1 MPVLRSSPASPFG
14 RQIKI
19 AASVLGLSGKITV
32 EMTDTND
39 PGDTIRKQNPLGKIP
54 ALVLDNG
61 DVIYDSRVI
70 LDYLNELAGGDRLI
84 PAKGEARYKVLTL
97 LALANGLMDAALL
110 RVYEGRFREENER
123 SEKWLAYQGE
133 KVARALAVLEAQPPA
148 TVSPG
153 DVPDAARIAV
163 ACALGYLDLRFEGKW
178 REDHPNLVKWL
189 DDFAAAIP
197 SFEETRCKV

>member
-1 MPVLRSSPASPFG
+1 MPILRSSPASPFG

-19 AASVLGLSGKITV
+19 AASVLGLSDKITV

-39 PGDTIRKQNPLGKIP
+39 PSDTIRRQNPLGKIP

-61 DVIYDSRVI
+61 DVLYDSRVI
-70 LDYLNELAGGDRLI
+70 LDYLNELGGESRLI
-84 PAKGEARYKVLTL
+84 PEKGEARYKTLTL

-110 RVYEGRFREENER
+110 QVYEGRFREENER
-123 SEKWLAYQGE
+123 SEKWLAYQAE
-133 KVARALAVLEAQPPA
+133 KVSRALAVLEAQPPA

-153 DVPDAARIAV
+153 DTPDAARIAI

-178 REDHPNLVKWL
+178 RESYPTLVKWL
-189 DDFAAAIP
+189 EDFAAAIP
-197 SFEETRCKV
+197 AFEQTRMKS

>member
-19 AASVLGLSGKITV
+19 AASVLGLSDKITV

-61 DVIYDSRVI
+61 DVLYDSRVI
-70 LDYLNELAGGDRLI
+70 LDYLNELDGGNRLI
-84 PAKGEARYKVLTL
+84 PAKGEERYKTLTL

-110 RVYEGRFREENER
+110 QVYEGRFREEAER
-123 SEKWLAYQGE
+123 SEKWLSYQAE
-133 KVARALAVLEAQPPA
+133 KVSRALAVLEALPPA

-178 REDHPNLVKWL
+178 RDSYPTLVKWL

-197 SFEETRCKV
+197 AFEQTRMKS